1 MRRRTFFVW
10 HSWIGLTAGLLLFV
24 ICWSGTVAVFSR
36 ELDWLADERLRA
48 PAAEQVAWQAIQ
60 ENVEASHPEWRI
72 DSIHAPLEPG
82 YAAEV
87 WIADPDEVMHRVWA
101 DPASGEVLGTTSY
114 FNVQR
119 FFRSLHMMLFIA
131 DGYVWGIPT
140 GYWIVGLLAFVLA
153 ASLITSLIF
162 YKRFWRGFF
171 KLQTR
176 KGAKVLWS
184 DLHKLTGLWS
194 LWFTTL
200 IAVTG
205 IWYLVEWKV
214 AWEVPYP
221 ELPAAEGSVTQTLPV
236 SELVARAEAAYPA
249 LDVRTVALWQMSG
262 GLFEVHGQ
270 DGSWLLRDRGA
281 RVFLDARD
289 GSTILVQ
296 RPAELTALQ
305 RWVDTADPLHFGNF
319 GGLWSKAVWFV
330 FGIGLSGLCLT
341 GAYLQAKRQQR
352 HGLTGWRTPMLAA
365 YAVTAFTLLASTWF
379 GYQELLT
386 YGTGGG
392 LPEVPLGVAV
402 VVSAF
407 SLTTLA
413 ALAVWVRVLR

>member
-296 RPAELTALQ
+296 RPAELTALH

>member
-205 IWYLVEWKV
+205 LWYLVEWKV